1 MAARVER
8 PRCSD
13 CASDD
18 PARFVFCPSQ
28 PDKCDGCEVC
38 ENGFHDEAREEA
50 RERGE
55 RSEP

>member
-1 MAARVER
+1 MKYER
-8 PRCSD
+8 PLCPD

-18 PARFVFCPSQ
+18 PARFVFCPSA
-28 PDKCDGCEVC
+28 DDRCDGCEVC
-38 ENGFHDEAREEA
+38 EHEFHDEARKEA